1 MKKVVYSV
9 TKLGR
14 NENKLKGIG
23 YLADNDL
30 IIACISN
37 QGKPYIRVFE
47 VAQSIVI
54 YAIIPQINL
63 RARTAKSLKFK
74 SRKTAVLKREKS
86 KSTIISGIKLQN
98 KRRNTMKNKF
108 YLKEFEYFD
117 GESFVKFNIVAL
129 YGEKNI
135 TLAVSKQGKVTVSE
149 YDLHTDEN
157 GLYFE
162 YGIAGREHIYIEDFE
177 EITE

>member
-1 MKKVVYSV
+1 
-9 TKLGR
+9 
-14 NENKLKGIG
+14 
-23 YLADNDL
+23 
-30 IIACISN
+30 
-37 QGKPYIRVFE
+37 
-47 VAQSIVI
+47 
-54 YAIIPQINL
+54 
-63 RARTAKSLKFK
+63 
-74 SRKTAVLKREKS
+74 
-86 KSTIISGIKLQN
+86 
-98 KRRNTMKNKF
+98 MKNKF

-129 YGEKNI
+129 YDEKNI
-135 TLAVSKQGKVTVSE
+135 TLAVSKQGKVIVSE